1 MLLHIV
7 RKELLDQL
15 LSLRFAIA
23 CGVCLIVFLLS
34 AVVLTRDY
42 REGLSTYNMNR
53 VMHRN
58 ELQQRNEIW
67 SLNEGVT
74 VDRPLNLM
82 NTLVRGLSKELTESV
97 RVQPGNRLD
106 FPEGWE
112 QNPVLPLFPPVD
124 FVFIVG
130 IIMSLLAL
138 AFAYDGVS
146 GEAETGVLKLLMSYS
161 APRDLVLLGKW
172 LGGYLALAAPFT
184 VSFVLALLVVLLFP
198 DVQPDAE
205 SSLALLALYGLAL
218 LYLGAVYS
226 LGLFVSCRTRLAST
240 SITVLLLLWVSLILA
255 VPNMAPYV
263 VSQVVPIPSA
273 EEVDREKQALQ
284 REQQQRFQEII
295 AEEQERLGR
304 DNVWGD
310 ESVQER
316 FRVAAEESQ
325 AEIQKIEDSFRTQV
339 AGQTRLSGILA
350 RMSPLTSFNLA
361 AFDLAAAGIA
371 QEEEWVAS
379 LEAFGDTWSA
389 YSEEKQRAYREWL
402 QEQMAASHS
411 GGVTITPQDM
421 ERFNQ
426 DLDLSDAPRFSFS
439 HMSVSDRLA
448 GIYVDLAL
456 LALWN
461 VAFFMLAYLSFLR
474 YDIT

>member
-58 ELQQRNEIW
+58 ELQQRTQVW
-67 SLNEGVT
+67 DLYQGVT

-82 NTLVRGLSKELTESV
+82 NTLVRGLSRELTESV
-97 RVQPGNRLD
+97 QVQPGNRLD
-106 FPEGWE
+106 FPEGWQ

-130 IIMSLLAL
+130 IILSLLAL
-138 AFAYDGVS
+138 AFAYDAVS

-172 LGGYLALAAPFT
+172 LGGYLALIAPFT
-184 VSFVLALLVVLLFP
+184 VSFVLALLVMLLFP
-198 DVQPDAE
+198 DIQPDGE

-240 SITVLLLLWVSLILA
+240 SITVLLLLWVTLILA

-263 VSQVVPIPSA
+263 VSHVVPVPSA
-273 EEVDREKQALQ
+273 EEVAREKQALRQEMQ
-284 REQQQRFQEII
+284 RRTMAII
-295 AEEQERLGR
+295 QEEQERLGR
-304 DNVWGD
+304 QNVWAD
-310 ESVQER
+310 EAVQEKMR
-316 FRVAAEESQ
+316 AAGEESQ
-325 AEIQKIEDSFRTQV
+325 AEIQKIEDSFQTQV
-339 AGQTRLSGILA
+339 AAQTRLSGILA
-350 RMSPLTSFNLA
+350 RLSPLTSFNLA

-379 LEAFGDTWSA
+379 LEAFGDTWQE
-389 YSEEKQRAYREWL
+389 YSEEKQRPWREFL
-402 QEQMAASHS
+402 ERQMAASS
-411 GGVTITPQDM
+411 DGSVTLGPGDM
-421 ERFNQ
+421 EQFNN
-426 DLDLSDAPRFSFS
+426 LDLSDAPRFHFT

-461 VAFFMLAYLSFLR
+461 VAFFMFAYLSFLR
-474 YDIT
+474 YEIN

>member
-58 ELQQRNEIW
+58 ELQQRTEMW

-97 RVQPGNRLD
+97 KVQPGNRLD
-106 FPEGWE
+106 FPEGWQ

-130 IIMSLLAL
+130 IILSLLAL
-138 AFAYDGVS
+138 AFAYDAVS

-172 LGGYLALAAPFT
+172 LGGYLALMAPFT
-184 VSFVLALLVVLLFP
+184 VSFVLALLLILLFP
-198 DVQPDAE
+198 DVEPDGE
-205 SSLALLALYGLAL
+205 SALALLALYGLAL
-218 LYLGAVYS
+218 LYLGAIYS
-226 LGLFVSCRTRLAST
+226 LGLLVSCRTRLAST

-255 VPNMAPYV
+255 VPNMAPYA
-263 VSQVVPIPSA
+263 VSHIVPIPSA
-273 EEVDREKQALQ
+273 EEVAREKQALQ
-284 REQQQRFQEII
+284 QEMQRKTMAIIQQ
-295 AEEQERLGR
+295 EQERLGR
-304 DNVWGD
+304 QNVWAD
-310 ESVQER
+310 EGVQEKMR
-316 FRVAAEESQ
+316 AAAEESQ
-325 AEIQKIEDSFRTQV
+325 AEMQKIEDSFQTQL

-350 RMSPLTSFNLA
+350 RLSPLTSFNLA

-371 QEEEWVAS
+371 QEEEWVSS
-379 LEAFGDTWSA
+379 LEAFGDTWQEYSNGKQSA
-389 YSEEKQRAYREWL
+389 WREFL
-402 QEQMAASHS
+402 ERQMAASADGS
-411 GGVTITPQDM
+411 VMITSEDM
-421 ERFNQ
+421 EEFNKG
-426 DLDLSDAPRFSFS
+426 LDLSDAPRFHFT

-448 GIYVDLAL
+448 GVYVDLML

-461 VAFFMLAYLSFLR
+461 VALFMLAYLSFLR
-474 YDIT
+474 YDIN

>member
-42 REGLSTYNMNR
+42 REALSTYNMNR

-58 ELQQRNEIW
+58 ELQQRTEIW
-67 SLNEGVT
+67 DLYQGVT
-74 VDRPLNLM
+74 VDRPLNAM

-97 RVQPGNRLD
+97 QVQPGNRLD
-106 FPEGWE
+106 FPEGWR

-172 LGGYLALAAPFT
+172 LGGYLALIAPFT
-184 VSFVLALLVVLLFP
+184 VSFVLVLLVMLLFP
-198 DVQPDAE
+198 DVQPDGE
-205 SSLALLALYGLAL
+205 SSLAVLALYGLAL

-263 VSQVVPIPSA
+263 VSHVVPTPSA
-273 EEVDREKQALQ
+273 EEVAREKQALRQ
-284 REQQQRFQEII
+284 EQQQRMQAII
-295 AEEQERLGR
+295 EEEQERLGR
-304 DNVWGD
+304 DNVWSD

-316 FRVAAEESQ
+316 IRAEGEEVE
-325 AEIQKIEDSFRTQV
+325 AEIQKIEDSFQTQV

-350 RMSPLTSFNLA
+350 RLSPLTSFNLA

-371 QEEEWVAS
+371 QEEEWVES
-379 LEAFGDTWSA
+379 LEAFGDTWQA
-389 YSEEKQRAYREWL
+389 YSNEKQRAWREFM
-402 QEQMAASHS
+402 ERRAAESEDGRVMFTS
-411 GGVTITPQDM
+411 ADM
-421 ERFNQ
+421 EQFG
-426 DLDLSDAPRFSFS
+426 DLDLSDAPRFHFS

-474 YDIT
+474 YEVN

>member
-23 CGVCLIVFLLS
+23 CGVCLLVFLLS

-42 REGLSTYNMNR
+42 REAMSTYNMNR

-58 ELQQRNEIW
+58 ELQQRTGVW
-67 SLNEGVT
+67 SVNEGVT

-130 IIMSLLAL
+130 IILSLLAL
-138 AFAYDGVS
+138 AFAYDTVS

-172 LGGYLALAAPFT
+172 LGGYLALIAPFT
-184 VSFVLALLVVLLFP
+184 VSFVLALLVMLLFP
-198 DVQPDAE
+198 DVEPDGE
-205 SSLALLALYGLAL
+205 SALALIALYGIAL
-218 LYLGAVYS
+218 LYLGAVFS
-226 LGLFVSCRTRLAST
+226 LGLLVSCRTRLAST
-240 SITVLLLLWVSLILA
+240 SITVLLLLWVTLILA

-263 VSQVVPIPSA
+263 VSRLVPIPSA

-284 REQQQRFQEII
+284 QEQQREFRTIIQEEQKRLGRQNVW
-295 AEEQERLGR
+295 ADEAVQERLR
-304 DNVWGD
+304 
-310 ESVQER
+310 
-316 FRVAAEESQ
+316 AAGEEAQ
-325 AEIQKIEDSFRTQV
+325 AEMQKIEDSFRGQV
-339 AGQTRLSGILA
+339 AGQTRISGILA

-371 QEEEWVAS
+371 QEERWVES
-379 LEAFGDTWSA
+379 LQAFGDTWQEYA
-389 YSEEKQRAYREWL
+389 AEKQRAFTEYL
-402 QEQMAASHS
+402 QSQRAASTDGSVMFTSEDMAA
-411 GGVTITPQDM
+411 
-421 ERFNQ
+421 FNNV
-426 DLDLSDAPRFSFS
+426 DLSDAPRFHFT

-448 GIYVDLAL
+448 GIYIDLAL

-474 YDIT
+474 YEIN

>member
-58 ELQQRNEIW
+58 ELQQRTEIW
-67 SLNEGVT
+67 SLYEGVT

-97 RVQPGNRLD
+97 KVQPGNRLD
-106 FPEGWE
+106 FPEGWQ

-130 IIMSLLAL
+130 IILSLLAL
-138 AFAYDGVS
+138 AFAYDAVS

-172 LGGYLALAAPFT
+172 LGGYLALMAPFT
-184 VSFVLALLVVLLFP
+184 VSFVLALLLILLFP
-198 DVQPDAE
+198 DVEPDGE
-205 SSLALLALYGLAL
+205 SALALLALYGLAL
-218 LYLGAVYS
+218 LYLGAIYS
-226 LGLFVSCRTRLAST
+226 LGLLVSCRTRLAST

-255 VPNMAPYV
+255 VPNMAPYA
-263 VSQVVPIPSA
+263 VSHIVPILSA
-273 EEVDREKQALQ
+273 EEVAREKQALQ
-284 REQQQRFQEII
+284 QEMQRKTMAIIQQ
-295 AEEQERLGR
+295 EQERLGR
-304 DNVWGD
+304 QNVWTD
-310 ESVQER
+310 EGVQEKMR
-316 FRVAAEESQ
+316 AASEESQ
-325 AEIQKIEDSFRTQV
+325 AEIQKIEDSFQTQV
-339 AGQTRLSGILA
+339 AAQTRLSGILA
-350 RMSPLTSFNLA
+350 RLSPLTSFNLA

-379 LEAFGDTWSA
+379 LEAFGDTWQE
-389 YSEEKQRAYREWL
+389 YSEEKQRPWREFL
-402 QEQMAASHS
+402 ERQMAASS
-411 GGVTITPQDM
+411 DGSVTFGPDDM
-421 ERFNQ
+421 EQFNNV
-426 DLDLSDAPRFSFS
+426 DLSDAPRFHFA

-448 GIYVDLAL
+448 GIYVDLML

-461 VAFFMLAYLSFLR
+461 VALFMLAYLSFLR
-474 YDIT
+474 YEIN